1 MNTFLFLHHEHVSA
15 YYIKGG
21 GRMKSCELV
30 TYVTAIACFIAENCP
45 EEELPIICAMLSQLN
60 DTLRTIIA
68 QNIFCKKE
76 LEKLLQAEKDLA
88 KETEKL
94 LDKEKETEKILDNSG
109 ISLKDILQSI
119 KKDAEE

>member
-1 MNTFLFLHHEHVSA
+1 
-15 YYIKGG
+15 
-21 GRMKSCELV
+21 MKSCELV

-45 EEELPIICAMLSQLN
+45 EEELPIICAMIAQLN

-76 LEKLLQAEKDLA
+76 LERLLKAEKDLE

-94 LDKEKETEKILDNSG
+94 LNKEKDAEKLLDKSG
-109 ISLKDILQSI
+109 LTLKDILQSI